1 MHRGE
6 GIPRV
11 IESTPMPDVIYEMSR
26 KSLGMTVVTDGQG
39 ILAGVISDGDLRR
52 LLQKSADP
60 LKLTAGQAMTREPKT
75 ISEEALATAAL
86 AKMEEM
92 KITSLVVVDAVRSV
106 LGVVLLHDLWRT
118 ELI

>member
-1 MHRGE
+1 M
-6 GIPRV
+6 
-11 IESTPMPDVIYEMSR
+11 
-26 KSLGMTVVTDGQG
+26 
-39 ILAGVISDGDLRR
+39 ISDGDLRR

-75 ISEEALATAAL
+75 ISEDALATAAL

-92 KITSLVVVDAVRSV
+92 KITSLVVVDAGKTV
-106 LGVVLLHDLWRT
+106 LGVVHLHDLWRT